1 MELMVSDVS
10 ISVMVVHPVP
20 WTSCVALSEGLMLQI
35 LMDLWS
41 RAWLS
46 VILILPTQ
54 MCVKWRVQNL
64 RQMWVLQCLLF
75 AKLFPIIY
83 ADVIH
88 MGPNNI
94 CFKQTIREAE
104 KIYLGPHG
112 APPQARQQESNA
124 SSHRQRFKH
133 KLREADGRFPGTGR
147 KNKVETLQQLVG
159 SKVSSRGMLK
169 TSPRDMAGS
178 TLQWVSVWEV
188 SLEEFCKLKIYRDH
202 PLHGLEDIGCCL
214 YWLLSSLQTLGICC

>member
-1 MELMVSDVS
+1 MDPSLNQSSPVAEEDDWDTDGFVIPSLVISDS
-10 ISVMVVHPVP
+10 
-20 WTSCVALSEGLMLQI
+20 
-35 LMDLWS
+35 DLANTNV
-41 RAWLS
+41 RE
-46 VILILPTQ
+46 
-54 MCVKWRVQNL
+54 VK
-64 RQMWVLQCLLF
+64 
-75 AKLFPIIY
+75 
-83 ADVIH
+83 
-88 MGPNNI
+88 GPKPPAN
-94 CFKQTIREAE
+94 TIREAE

-178 TLQWVSVWEV
+178 TLQ
-188 SLEEFCKLKIYRDH
+188 
-202 PLHGLEDIGCCL
+202 
-214 YWLLSSLQTLGICC
+214 